1 VRPAPAPI
9 DPSSDAIVFQ
19 QLECDYVSG
28 VPSPVHYMSGG
39 VEGHGLQEAPI
50 VRMFGVNKAGN
61 SVCVFVHGFESYF
74 YVEAPTPTF
83 SPDDCTNLQEV
94 LNVALGARYVVAS
107 WCLMSDV

>member
-1 VRPAPAPI
+1 MRPAPAPI

-61 SVCVFVHGFESYF
+61 SVCV
-74 YVEAPTPTF
+74 
-83 SPDDCTNLQEV
+83 C
-94 LNVALGARYVVAS
+94 ARV
-107 WCLMSDV
+107 